1 MIYYISYFFFKT
13 LSALFF
19 PLKVVG
25 REHLPADT
33 GFILASN
40 HISNLDPFILG
51 LASRRRLSYVAKDTL
66 FRNKA
71 LSYLLSRVDAFPIK
85 RGASDFRAMRETLR
99 RIKKGLPVV
108 LFPEGTRQPVEG
120 GTDKKVHEGIGF
132 IVSKSGAPVIPAY
145 IKDSQRVLA
154 PGTKVLKRHR
164 VTVIFGAPLR
174 FNPTQSYSDI
184 AHEVMYKISDLSFQR
199 LKYF

>member
-13 LSALFF
+13 LSAIFF

-33 GFILASN
+33 GFILAGN

-51 LASRRRLSYVAKDTL
+51 LASRRRLSYVTKDTL
-66 FRNKA
+66 FRNKI
-71 LSYLLSRVDAFPIK
+71 LSYLLYRVDAFPIK

-99 RIKKGLPVV
+99 RLKKGLPVV
-108 LFPEGTRQPVEG
+108 LFPEGTRQPAG

-132 IVSKSGAPVIPAY
+132 IVSKSGVPVIPAY
-145 IKDSQRVLA
+145 IKDSQKVLA

-164 VTVIFGAPLR
+164 VTVVFGPPLR
-174 FNPTQSYSDI
+174 FNSTQSYSDI
-184 AHEVMYKISDLSFQR
+184 AHEVMYKISGLSFQSV
-199 LKYF
+199 